1 MFSRF
6 PAPERDRN
14 SRPRRAHKV
23 KAEVFAMKRPD
34 RPDAPAARDEG
45 PYRFQVGET
54 PVKLVFSR
62 TGPTLEEA
70 LARVLARERGTTEP

>member
-1 MFSRF
+1 
-6 PAPERDRN
+6 
-14 SRPRRAHKV
+14 
-23 KAEVFAMKRPD
+23 MKRPD